1 MKIFSK
7 IVFIT
12 LLSGALFGQELE
24 MATEVKVVG
33 PSTGDI
39 KYEFNVTN
47 IGQDQAR
54 FYWDIQKGP
63 DVPREWVF
71 SICDANLC
79 YPDGTESAPCSGVN
93 IMETGESI
101 SWFKVEVRA
110 NDVAGKH
117 DVVFRLIKECDSNET
132 EVIEEAVITF
142 QAESSS
148 STTSEGYSKGLV
160 LYPNPTVDRF
170 QVDNDENIATVSIFN
185 IVGKNIYSDSH
196 RAGKVHDVSQLENGF
211 YLVRLLDRKQ
221 ETIKV
226 IRLTKE

>member
-12 LLSGALFGQELE
+12 LLSGALSGQELE
-24 MATEVKVVG
+24 MATQVDVVG

-54 FYWDIQKGP
+54 FYWDIQKGR
-63 DVPREWVF
+63 DVPREWVL

-93 IMETGESI
+93 IMESGESI
-101 SWFKVEVRA
+101 SWFKVEVKA
-110 NDVAGKH
+110 NGVAGEH
-117 DVVFRLIKECDSNET
+117 DIVFRLIKECDSNDP
-132 EVIEEAVITF
+132 EVIQEAVITF
-142 QAESSS
+142 LAESSS
-148 STTSEGYSKGLV
+148 STASVEYGEGLV

-170 QVDNDENIATVSIFN
+170 QVDNDENIGTIAIFN

-196 RAGKVHDVSQLENGF
+196 IAGKIHDVSQLENGF